1 MIFPFLSH
9 LRYDYDEIYI
19 ANKIGGM
26 PLIYRLL
33 LVYALQH
40 LCQLLYSVL
49 GVFVVYIMVNY
60 LIKRNLI
67 KVSSTIVRLSSYC
80 FGVYIF
86 QEFIIRIFYY
96 KCNTIE
102 TLNPYVFPI
111 ASMVITLI
119 LSITLTHFALKT
131 KFGKFLLG

>member
-1 MIFPFLSH
+1 
-9 LRYDYDEIYI
+9 
-19 ANKIGGM
+19 M